1 MSKGFTKIPNWL
13 LSEPNNLSNAE
24 FRVLMCIYRWT
35 TGYHRQSYAITYKKL
50 EAMCQISA
58 MSRTIH
64 SLKNKQFIDCERLEG
79 TQSYTIS
86 ITEPITSSQQAHNIR
101 STYPLHKVNGSRRAK
116 ESIKENL
123 KKDTLFDKFIKMYP
137 EDRRS
142 NDDSKA
148 QDEWSKLSDEKKQ
161 MIVEVMGYQKEIWKD
176 PNLDRKY
183 IPYPQNYLHNGNFN
197 DEKIQR
203 AIRDK
208 RARIKEKLDFE
219 KRKEKSKENPASQQ
233 EIQDIFSS
241 NLKKKTG

>member
-86 ITEPITSSQQAHNIR
+86 IAEPITSSQEAHNIR
-101 STYPLHKVNGSRRAK
+101 STYPLHKVNGSRGAK

-123 KKDTLFDKFIKMYP
+123 KKDTLFDKFIEMYP
-137 EDRRS
+137 EDKQGDLNQAFS
-142 NDDSKA
+142 
-148 QDEWSKLSDEKKQ
+148 EWLKLSDNNQQ
-161 MIVEVMGYQKEIWKD
+161 MAVEAIKLHIHKWKD
-176 PNLDRKY
+176 PDFDTKY
-183 IPYPQNYLHNGNFN
+183 IPLAQNYINKGKFN
-197 DEKIQR
+197 DEEIVTSIKNKQHLKNEELRYKEYIKKNDGN
-203 AIRDK
+203 AASDEE
-208 RARIKEKLDFE
+208 IKEILGSF
-219 KRKEKSKENPASQQ
+219 
-233 EIQDIFSS
+233 
-241 NLKKKTG
+241 LKKKTG